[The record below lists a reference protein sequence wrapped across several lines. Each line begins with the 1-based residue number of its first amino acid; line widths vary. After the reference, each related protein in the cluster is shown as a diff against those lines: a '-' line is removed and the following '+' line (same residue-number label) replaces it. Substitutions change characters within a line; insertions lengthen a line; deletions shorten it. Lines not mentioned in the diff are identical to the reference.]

1 MYDYTPWQWLLIF
14 YVYCFCG
21 WFFESAVV
29 SVQQRR
35 FVNRGFLKGPLLPIY
50 GFGATIMLHVSL
62 PLMGRPVAIYFAGL
76 VTATAFEYVVGV
88 LMEALF
94 KIKYWDYSDHRFQ
107 FQGRICL
114 DSSIAWG
121 FLSLLLAYVLHRP
134 VADFIVGLSLASV
147 AAIDCV
153 ISIWFVYDT
162 VTSAKA
168 AFEFADALGEM
179 EKLRT
184 EAEEIRVQ
192 LQLGVYEAQDRI
204 EELRAQVKETQE
216 QLRERVAASQEEL
229 RERVEVSQDELR
241 QRLEAAG
248 DELRERLAAREIDE
262 RVREHLRHRL
272 AAAEEAFA
280 ERTRRKDRHYRAL
293 LRRNPS
299 ARAPR
304 FRETFRLWHERQE
317 QPEQKRTESEGTSK

>member
-1 MYDYTPWQWLLIF
+1 MYTYNGYQWLLIF

-21 WFFESAVV
+21 WIFESVVV

-35 FVNRGFLKGPLLPIY
+35 FVNRGFLKGPMLPIY

-62 PLMGRPVAIYFAGL
+62 PLMGHPAAIYFAGL

-88 LMEALF
+88 LMETLF

-121 FLSLLLAYVLHRP
+121 FLSLLLAYVLHKP
-134 VADFIVGLSLASV
+134 VADGIVGLGFPAVV
-147 AAIDCV
+147 AADLV
-153 ISIWFVYDT
+153 ISVWFVYDT
-162 VTSAKA
+162 FTSAKA
-168 AFEFADALGEM
+168 AFEFADALAEL

-192 LQLGVYEAQDRI
+192 LQLGVYEAQDRV
-204 EELRAQVKETQE
+204 EELRAQVKEAQE
-216 QLRERVAASQEEL
+216 QLRG
-229 RERVEVSQDELR
+229 RVETSQDELR
-241 QRLEAAG
+241 QRFESAKA
-248 DELRERLAAREIDE
+248 ELQERLAAREIEE
-262 RVREHLRHRL
+262 RAREHLRHRL
-272 AAAEEAFA
+272 AATEEAFA
-280 ERTRRKDRHYRAL
+280 ERSRRKDRHYRAL
-293 LRRNPS
+293 LRANPS

-304 FRETFRLWHERQE
+304 FTETLRLWRERQE
-317 QPEQKRTESEGTSK
+317 RPERRRPGTEGPRR

>member
-21 WFFESAVV
+21 WVFESIVV

-35 FVNRGFLKGPLLPIY
+35 PVNRGFLKGPMLPIY

-62 PLMGRPVAIYFAGL
+62 PLMGHPAAIYFAGL

-121 FLSLLLAYVLHRP
+121 FLSLLLAYVLHKP
-134 VADFIVGLSLASV
+134 VADFIVGLSLAAV
-147 AAIDCV
+147 AAIDGV
-153 ISIWFVYDT
+153 ISVWFIYDT
-162 VTSAKA
+162 AVSAKA
-168 AFEFADALGEM
+168 AFEFADALTEM
-179 EKLRT
+179 EKLRA

-204 EELRAQVKETQE
+204 DELRTQVKETQE
-216 QLRERVAASQEEL
+216 QLRERAAASQEQL
-229 RERVEVSQDELR
+229 RVRVELSQEELR
-241 QRLEAAG
+241 QRLESAG
-248 DELRERLAAREIDE
+248 AELRERLAAREADE
-262 RVREHLRHRL
+262 RTREHLRHRL

-304 FRETFRLWHERQE
+304 FRETLRLWRERQ
-317 QPEQKRTESEGTSK
+317 RAESEEVSK

>member
-21 WFFESAVV
+21 WVFESAVV

-94 KIKYWDYSDHRFQ
+94 KIKYWDYSGHCFQ

-114 DSSIAWG
+114 QSSIAWG

-153 ISIWFVYDT
+153 IIIWFVYDT

-168 AFEFADALGEM
+168 AFEFADALTEL

-204 EELRAQVKETQE
+204 EELRAQVKESQE

-248 DELRERLAAREIDE
+248 DELRERLAAREVDE
-262 RVREHLRHRL
+262 HVREHLRHRL

-304 FRETFRLWHERQE
+304 FRETFHLWHERQE
-317 QPEQKRTESEGTSK
+317 QPEQKRTESGGTSK